1 MRGGGQESALCAGWG
16 LSVPGAWGGLEGP
29 EQGLR
34 ALVGPLRTRSVR
46 HYLSTEGAALRSAKA
61 FLVWQASSMRRRRT
75 VLKAARQR
83 WCRGPAGVPEAT
95 HDVRKDLEE
104 VWGLEAACQR
114 GRGAWAARASPRGAA
129 LQGPSWGHGSV
140 GALGQRDGVTSVS
153 WRVKARALQ
162 QCVPGA
168 TVTADR
174 CTRSCYPLSS

>member
-1 MRGGGQESALCAGWG
+1 MAALGEPKGGDGGPQGSRCGGGGQESALCAGWG

-95 HDVRKDLEE
+95 DDVRKDLEE
-104 VWGLEAACQR
+104 VWGLEAACQP
-114 GRGAWAARASPRGAA
+114 GEGSLGG
-129 LQGPSWGHGSV
+129 QGIAPWGCPPGTI
-140 GALGQRDGVTSVS
+140 LGTAGV
-153 WRVKARALQ
+153 
-162 QCVPGA
+162 
-168 TVTADR
+168 
-174 CTRSCYPLSS
+174 